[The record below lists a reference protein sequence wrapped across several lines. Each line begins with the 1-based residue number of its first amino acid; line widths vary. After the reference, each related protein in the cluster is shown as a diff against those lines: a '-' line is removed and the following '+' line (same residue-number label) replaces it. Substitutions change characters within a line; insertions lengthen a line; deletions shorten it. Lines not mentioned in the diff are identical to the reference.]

1 MAGFVGA
8 CSRTLSV
15 TEASVARA
23 AQMTVYSSK
32 ATEAPVFADRA
43 LIVHRSFFGF
53 LETTRNHEQ
62 AGGLHVWVDGEIY
75 NQAEL
80 ATAPGEV
87 FADTLLQHY
96 RDGRLEQLLSR
107 VDGVYIALLYDTDRR
122 QLHVLVDRYGLRP
135 FYLYHGQGHLLF
147 GAEVKCFLE
156 LETFTPR
163 IRRDVVD
170 SFMHLEHFLG
180 DTTWFEGVWVAA
192 PSTWYTYSLDD
203 DSLRQKRYW
212 TWAAMKPRT
221 LTLDEAAEEMGML
234 LDQANKSRAM
244 HDGYTVGVAL
254 SGGMDSRAILAAVHE
269 QKPPTY
275 TFGIDGSAD
284 VAVAKQVVA
293 VAGVTHVTYD
303 THVDHWLEQ
312 RFSGIWKTDGM
323 FNVYHMHY
331 SHLMDKIATVMDVNL
346 SGFLG
351 DAVIGGTY
359 LSKKGKTFL
368 SQRIHPEVARHYYG
382 PYYTQCDLN
391 DTFFDL
397 DKVDPYLFY
406 NRGRRMIGMGAEEA
420 AKIIPQ
426 RVPFMDN
433 KLMEL
438 SYALPDAY
446 RVNSRVYYRALLRK
460 YPAFYKTIPNASS
473 GVPLTEHPTLAYA
486 LRKKYNKLVYAVK
499 YKLGI
504 PTSYTDVYNWIKVP
518 ETAAAIRQLLDP
530 KTALYTQ
537 YTSENYVT
545 KFLEPHVQ
553 GKHNYMKQVMGA
565 VTVEIWLQ
573 QVFNKK
579 YRRYEA
585 KH

>member
-8 CSRTLSV
+8 CSRALSV
-15 TEASVARA
+15 TDASVARA
-23 AQMTVYSSK
+23 ARETVYSSK
-32 ATEAPVFADRA
+32 TTAAPVFTDRT
-43 LIVHRSFFGF
+43 LIVHRSYFSF
-53 LETTRNHEQ
+53 LETTQNQAQ
-62 AGGLHVWVDGEIY
+62 AGGLHAWIDGEIY
-75 NQAEL
+75 NQPQL

-96 RDGRLEQLLSR
+96 RDGRLEQLLAR
-107 VDGVYIALLYDTDRR
+107 VDGVYVALLYDADRR
-122 QLHVLVDRYGLRP
+122 QLHVIADRYGLRP
-135 FYLYHGQGHLLF
+135 FYLYHGGGHLLF
-147 GAEVKCFLE
+147 AAEVKCFLA

-163 IRRDVVD
+163 IRREVVD

-203 DSLRQKRYW
+203 DTVRQKRYW
-212 TWAAMKPRT
+212 SWASMKPLT

-234 LDQANKSRAM
+234 LDQANKSRAV

-254 SGGMDSRAILAAVHE
+254 SGGMDSRAILAAVHR
-269 QKPPTY
+269 QHPPTY
-275 TFGIDGSAD
+275 TFGIEGSAD

-293 VAGVTHVTYD
+293 VAGVKHVAYD
-303 THVDHWLEQ
+303 THVDHWLER

-323 FNVYHMHY
+323 LNAYHMHY
-331 SHLMDKIATVMDVNL
+331 SHLMDRIAALMDVNL

-359 LSKKGKTFL
+359 LSKKGKT
-368 SQRIHPEVARHYYG
+368 SMRQRITEDVARHYYG
-382 PYYTQCDLN
+382 PYYTQSDLN
-391 DTFFDL
+391 DSFFDL

-420 AKIIPQ
+420 AKIVPQ

-433 KLMEL
+433 KLMAL
-438 SYALPDAY
+438 SYGLPDEY

-460 YPAFYKTIPNASS
+460 YPEFYRTIPNASS
-473 GVPLTEHPTLAYA
+473 GVPLTEHPTLAHT
-486 LRKKYNKLVYAVK
+486 LRTKYNKVVYSVK

-537 YTSENYVT
+537 YTPDNYVT

-565 VTVEIWLQ
+565 VTMEVWLQ

-579 YRRYEA
+579 YRQYEV
-585 KH
+585 K